1 MPHLDGLSPLLR
13 RTVDAQATQRPQQT
27 TGCVGVCDSLGAA
40 ARESHV
46 CLLLYDCIATEHT
59 RLGGGACSHAVHSA
73 MRGGSRTRTAA
84 CVERAALARVVR
96 CDSSIT
102 SDRAAR
108 STLTAVNRPHSRVA
122 YELTM
127 RSTCTVQRRPA
138 PLSAVTHCHCTPR
151 GTPRE
156 WVAERGEAYNRQHTT
171 AADDRGNRRRMRR

>member
-1 MPHLDGLSPLLR
+1 MGERGTAFRTIDGLSPLLR

-46 CLLLYDCIATEHT
+46 CLLLYDCIASTH
-59 RLGGGACSHAVHSA
+59 GSAAVHAATPCTATA

-127 RSTCTVQRRPA
+127 RSTCTVQRR
-138 PLSAVTHCHCTPR
+138 
-151 GTPRE
+151 
-156 WVAERGEAYNRQHTT
+156 
-171 AADDRGNRRRMRR
+171 